1 MVKNLP
7 MIENLVD
14 CVTTFV
20 VFDQSH
26 SAPQIHVDL
35 GTRLPDLVFSSARG
49 ISSSIVVEDDNKDDH
64 AHFQIWV
71 GRRSVALLFY

>member
-49 ISSSIVVEDDNKDDH
+49 ISSSIVVEDDKTITLIFNL
-64 AHFQIWV
+64 V
-71 GRRSVALLFY
+71 GRRSVALLFYY